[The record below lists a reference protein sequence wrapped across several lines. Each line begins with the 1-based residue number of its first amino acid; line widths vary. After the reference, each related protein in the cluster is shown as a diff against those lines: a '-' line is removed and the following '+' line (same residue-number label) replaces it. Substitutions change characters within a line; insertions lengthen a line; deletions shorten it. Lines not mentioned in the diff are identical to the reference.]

1 LEDLIVRFRINKDN
15 RKSEKRSNKNSYEA
29 KANIIKDAK
38 GKASTFKGLKLKKT
52 APGYKGIDQEGKNK
66 RFKGTCYI

>member
-1 LEDLIVRFRINKDN
+1 MIED
-15 RKSEKRSNKNSYEA
+15 S
-29 KANIIKDAK
+29 K
-38 GKASTFKGLKLKKT
+38 GKASTSKGLKWKKT